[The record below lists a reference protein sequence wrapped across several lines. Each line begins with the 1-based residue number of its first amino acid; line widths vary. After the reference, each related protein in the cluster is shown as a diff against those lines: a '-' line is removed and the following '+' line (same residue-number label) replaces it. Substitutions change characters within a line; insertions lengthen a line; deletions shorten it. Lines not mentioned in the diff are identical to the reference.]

1 MERRL
6 LGGLF
11 AMNAQAANS
20 ALFDGGGIVLRDVT
34 IAYDR
39 HAAVH
44 HLQGSFAPGSLT
56 AIAGPNGAG
65 KSTLLKA
72 LMGELPLASGSI
84 DRGGLNISDFGYLPQ
99 AADIDRSFPLNVA
112 DTVLLG
118 AWHETGPFKSVS
130 AEIADK
136 ARRALS
142 TVGLEGFE
150 RRRIGTLSAGQFQ
163 RVLFARL
170 LLQDAKI
177 ILLDEPFTAID
188 ARTSQDLLHLIHR
201 WHEDHRTVIAVL
213 HDFEQIRAHFPQTLL
228 LAREVIAWDRTDIA
242 MSGENLLR
250 ARAMAEH
257 WDENAPIC
265 DAGHKHVA

>member
-1 MERRL
+1 MACDIMGRVI
-6 LGGLF
+6 
-11 AMNAQAANS
+11 AMTLAS
-20 ALFDGGGIVLRDVT
+20 AVPDAGISLDNVT

-44 HLQGSFAPGSLT
+44 HLQGSFEPGSLT

-72 LMGELPLASGSI
+72 LMGALPVASGKI
-84 DRGGLNISDFGYLPQ
+84 DRGGLAVSDIGYLPQ
-99 AADIDRSFPLNVA
+99 AADIDRSFPLSVA

-118 AWHETGPFKSVS
+118 AWHETGAFGAVS
-130 AEIADK
+130 AETASR
-136 ARRALS
+136 ARRAMA

-188 ARTSQDLLHLIHR
+188 ARTSQDLLAVIHR
-201 WHEDHRTVIAVL
+201 WHADHRTVIAVL
-213 HDFEQIRAHFPQTLL
+213 HDFEQIRAHFPRTLL

-242 MSGENLLR
+242 MSDENLLR

-257 WDENAPIC
+257 WDETSPLC
-265 DAGHKHVA
+265 DAKEKIVA

>member
-1 MERRL
+1 MTDLAASTVLPDER
-6 LGGLF
+6 GIGL
-11 AMNAQAANS
+11 S
-20 ALFDGGGIVLRDVT
+20 DVT

-44 HLQGSFAPGSLT
+44 HLHGYFAPGSLT

-84 DRGGLNISDFGYLPQ
+84 DRGDLNISDFGYLPQ
-99 AADIDRSFPLNVA
+99 AADIDRSFPLSVA

-118 AWHETGPFKSVS
+118 AWHETGAFKPVS

-170 LLQDAKI
+170 LLQEAKI

-188 ARTSQDLLHLIHR
+188 ARTSQDLLQLIHR

-265 DAGHKHVA
+265 DAAHKHVA

>member
-1 MERRL
+1 MST
-6 LGGLF
+6 
-11 AMNAQAANS
+11 AVKSAAIN
-20 ALFDGGGIVLRDVT
+20 LTNVT

-44 HLQGSFAPGSLT
+44 HLQGSFKPGSLT

-72 LMGELPLASGSI
+72 LMGELTLVSGEI
-84 DRGGLNISDFGYLPQ
+84 DREGLSIRDFGYLPQ
-99 AADIDRSFPLNVA
+99 AAEIDRSFPINVA

-118 AWHETGPFKSVS
+118 AWHEMGPFRQVS
-130 AEIADK
+130 SATADK
-136 ARRALS
+136 ARHCLA

-150 RRRIGTLSAGQFQ
+150 RRGIGSLSAGQFQ

-170 LLQDAKI
+170 LMQDAKI

-188 ARTSQDLLHLIHR
+188 DRTCKDLLNLIHR

-213 HDFEQIRAHFPQTLL
+213 HDFDQIRAHFPETLL
-228 LAREVIAWDRTDIA
+228 LAREMIAWDRTDIA
-242 MSGENLLR
+242 MSSENLLR
-250 ARAMAEH
+250 ARAMSER
-257 WDENAPIC
+257 WDDGSPLCEGPSHVHSHSG
-265 DAGHKHVA
+265 AG